1 MPSSIVMSSLKGQC
15 HEIFD
20 FRFFHESVPTK
31 PLSIRKFEI
40 TVMLSSEA
48 WGKMIY
54 EKKPEAKNLVTL
66 SKVPRM

>member
-1 MPSSIVMSSLKGQC
+1 MGKC

-40 TVMLSSEA
+40 TVMLFSEA

-54 EKKPEAKNLVTL
+54 EKNLKKKI
-66 SKVPRM
+66 S